1 MLPGKQGKLRGVLA
15 PYFKHGT
22 PCVFKHTDQKPGLLL
37 LQRGR
42 EGDFQAQRT
51 SSPRPGILIRHPP
64 ALPTIQRYRID
75 GKGSGVFQ
83 QVGRTVRLQ
92 GVREDPTSRGRRR
105 EVVLLWCI
113 EKPSDPTTTTT
124 TY

>member
-42 EGDFQAQRT
+42 ECDFQAQRT
-51 SSPRPGILIRHPP
+51 SSPRPGILIRHP
-64 ALPTIQRYRID
+64 ALPSIQRYRID

-105 EVVLLWCI
+105 EVVLL
-113 EKPSDPTTTTT
+113 
-124 TY
+124 